1 MASKYNHLALVRRDE
16 VVELFKNGIIYPVSS
31 IQFTGSITS
40 LPQKTKE
47 VEKVFS
53 KVPSIEYSINYF
65 LLYAET
71 EKKTPLLTQG
81 LNILNLVAIIP
92 LDEESAQMGLSL
104 TPPVR
109 LAAPI
114 FAPNFMDYQERMAI
128 DNAKK
133 GIINIGQIFG
143 FGDLMK
149 SVKKF
154 NEKKN
159 LPALVSLVLDE
170 TGKRQPQT
178 IWEYLIS
185 YTRNQTYP
193 NDTRGAF
200 LDTMSV
206 VNNFNKGQR
215 DLKDQKQTTTGRAI
229 VEYEHPTYKEL
240 MECMS
245 NSVNFVK
252 VANKAYPDFWKIAPL
267 YFILLDILSNVSGDG
282 TIVKGK
288 PIQEFVASVVRNY
301 DEAYLKPALLMLGIT
316 LGQAST
322 YKMLYAVKKEAF
334 SFLK

>member
-1 MASKYNHLALVRRDE
+1 MATKYNHLALVRRDE
-16 VVELFKNGIIYPVSS
+16 AVELFKNGVIYPASS
-31 IQFTGSITS
+31 IQFTGSLKALS
-40 LPQKTKE
+40 GKTKE

-53 KVPSIEYSINYF
+53 RTPTIEYSINYF

-71 EKKTPLLTQG
+71 EKKTPLLSQG
-81 LNILNLVAIIP
+81 LSILDLVAIIP

-114 FAPNFMDYQERMAI
+114 FAPNFMDYQERIAI

-133 GIINIGQIFG
+133 GIGNIGQIFG
-143 FGDLMK
+143 FDDLMK

-154 NEKKN
+154 TEKKSV
-159 LPALVSLVLDE
+159 PALVSLVLDE

-193 NDTRGAF
+193 KDTRGAF

-206 VNNFNKGQR
+206 VNNFNKGYI
-215 DLKDQKQTTTGRAI
+215 DFKDQKLTTTGRTI
-229 VEYEHPTYKEL
+229 VEHAHPTYKEL
-240 MECMS
+240 IECMG

-267 YFILLDILSNVSGDG
+267 YFILLDILSNVSEDG

-288 PIQEFVASVVRNY
+288 PIQEFAASVVRNY

-316 LGQAST
+316 LGQTST
-322 YKMLYAVKKEAF
+322 YKMLYAIRKDELP
-334 SFLK
+334 FLL

>member
-1 MASKYNHLALVRRDE
+1 MATKYNHLALVRRDE
-16 VVELFKNGIIYPVSS
+16 VVELFKNGIIYPASS
-31 IQFTGSITS
+31 IQFTCS
-40 LPQKTKE
+40 LKALSGKTKE
-47 VEKVFS
+47 VKKVFS
-53 KVPSIEYSINYF
+53 RTPTIEYSINYF
-65 LLYAET
+65 LLYVEA
-71 EKKTPLLTQG
+71 EKKTSLLSQG
-81 LNILNLVAIIP
+81 LRILDLVAIIP
-92 LDEESAQMGLSL
+92 LDEESAQMGLSF

-109 LAAPI
+109 LAPPM
-114 FAPNFMDYQERMAI
+114 FAPNYMDYQERMAI

-143 FGDLMK
+143 FDDLMK

-154 NEKKN
+154 TEKKS

-206 VNNFNKGQR
+206 VNNFNKR
-215 DLKDQKQTTTGRAI
+215 HIDFKDQKQTTTGRAI
-229 VEYEHPTYKEL
+229 VEHEHPTYKEL
-240 MECMS
+240 IECMS
-245 NSVNFVK
+245 NSVNFIK

-267 YFILLDILSNVSGDG
+267 YFILLDILSNVSEDG

-301 DEAYLKPALLMLGIT
+301 DETYLKPALLMLGIT
-316 LGQAST
+316 LGQTST
-322 YKMLYAVKKEAF
+322 YKMLYAIKNDELP
-334 SFLK
+334 FLQ

>member
-1 MASKYNHLALVRRDE
+1 MASKYHHLALVRRDE
-16 VVELFKNGIIYPVSS
+16 VVELFKNGIIYPASS

-71 EKKTPLLTQG
+71 EKKTSLLTQG
-81 LNILNLVAIIP
+81 LNILDLVAIIP
-92 LDEESAQMGLSL
+92 LDEESAQMSLSL

-109 LAAPI
+109 LATPM
-114 FAPNFMDYQERMAI
+114 FAPNYMDYQERMAI

-133 GIINIGQIFG
+133 GVINIGQIFG
-143 FGDLMK
+143 FEDLMK

-154 NEKKN
+154 TEKKSI
-159 LPALVSLVLDE
+159 PQLVSLVLDE
-170 TGKRQPQT
+170 TGKRLPET

-206 VNNFNKGQR
+206 VYNYKKRHVDF
-215 DLKDQKQTTTGRAI
+215 KDQKQTTTGKAI
-229 VEYEHPTYKEL
+229 VEHEHPTYKDL
-240 MECMS
+240 IECIS
-245 NSVNFVK
+245 TSVNFLK
-252 VANKAYPDFWKIAPL
+252 DANKAYPDFWKIAPL
-267 YFILLDILSNVSGDG
+267 YFILLDILSNVSEDG
-282 TIVKGK
+282 SIVKGK
-288 PIQEFVASVVRNY
+288 TIHEFVLSVVNNY

-316 LGQAST
+316 LGQTST
-322 YKMLYAVKKEAF
+322 YKMLYAIKKQELPF
-334 SFLK
+334 IL